1 MEINHLE
8 REWKSIRWA
17 QPVQHESEVEEG
29 KVTLN
34 QSMHKPKGKGVEP
47 KIGLNKDEQV
57 RVTKIWKGRQTEIK
71 GSCFTTGTGVAR
83 DESRVQ

>member
-57 RVTKIWKGRQTEIK
+57 RVTKI
-71 GSCFTTGTGVAR
+71 
-83 DESRVQ
+83 

>member
-1 MEINHLE
+1 ME

-47 KIGLNKDEQV
+47 KIQHNKDEQV
-57 RVTKIWKGRQTEIK
+57 RVTKIRKGQKTEIK
-71 GSCFTTGTGVAR
+71 GSRFMTGTGVAK